1 MSSASPVI
9 ASTAALGAA
18 PANTAAASAG
28 RVSTAPVGTGPAG
41 AAGAGDG
48 SSGPAS
54 GGLAGNWRRWATP
67 VGIVLIILLGGALIA
82 ALQPS
87 ASPAG
92 YLDPG
97 SPGQSGARALADILA
112 RRGEPVIRAGTVEA
126 AEAAAHGGD
135 VTLVITSPGLLS
147 ARQLDSLAATDDSLI
162 VVGPVG
168 ASLTALAPGVAV
180 AGEAPLG
187 GADPSC
193 GLPAARLAGNAEMGG
208 VLLGT
213 TAHGM
218 QQCYPVDGHPTLI
231 RYATGRPTT
240 GRPTTGRPTT
250 GRPAGRRT
258 ITLLGSGA
266 PLTNQDLAARGDAA
280 LALDLL
286 SGNSRI
292 VWLVP
297 TLPLAGAPPSGG
309 PQSLFS
315 LIPWPAYLVT
325 IQLAIAVGL
334 AALWRMRR
342 LGPLVTEPL
351 PVVVRASETVE
362 GHGRLYRSRRSRDRA
377 AAVLREAALDR
388 ITTRLALPKLV
399 PPTLVPPTLVPPTL
413 VPPTLAP
420 PTPARS
426 KPGRPTPADPGGPGP
441 RTNADLACAAIAART
456 GHDAAGIRA
465 TLFGPVPRDDAAL
478 VALARD
484 IDTLEGEVRTR

>member
-1 MSSASPVI
+1 MSSASPVT
-9 ASTAALGAA
+9 ASTA
-18 PANTAAASAG
+18 
-28 RVSTAPVGTGPAG
+28 
-41 AAGAGDG
+41 D
-48 SSGPAS
+48 
-54 GGLAGNWRRWATP
+54 NWRRWATP
-67 VGIVLIILLGGALIA
+67 LGIVLVILLGGALIA

-97 SPGQSGARALADILA
+97 SAGQSGARALADILA

-147 ARQLDSLAATDDSLI
+147 AGQLDSLAATDDSLM
-162 VVGPVG
+162 VVGPAG

-193 GLPAARLAGNAEMGG
+193 GLPAARLAGSAEMGG
-208 VLLGT
+208 VLLRT

-240 GRPTTGRPTT
+240 GRPTTGRPA
-250 GRPAGRRT
+250 AGRRT

-297 TLPLAGAPPSGG
+297 TLPLAGAPPPAG
-309 PQSLFS
+309 PRSLFS

-325 IQLAIAVGL
+325 IQLAIAVAL

-342 LGPLVTEPL
+342 LGPLVAEPL

-388 ITTRLALPKLV
+388 IATRLALPKLAR
-399 PPTLVPPTLVPPTL
+399 
-413 VPPTLAP
+413 PTLAP
-420 PTPARS
+420 PTPAQS
-426 KPGRPTPADPGGPGP
+426 KPARPAPAGPGGPGQA
-441 RTNADLACAAIAART
+441 TNADVACAAIAART
-456 GHDAAGIRA
+456 GRDAAGIRA

>member
-1 MSSASPVI
+1 MSRPARTATATTAP
-9 ASTAALGAA
+9 AGTAALG
-18 PANTAAASAG
+18 TAALGTAQVSAAQ
-28 RVSTAPVGTGPAG
+28 VSVAVAG
-41 AAGAGDG
+41 HG

-54 GGLAGNWRRWATP
+54 GGPADNWRRWAAP
-67 VGIVLIILLGGALIA
+67 LGIVLVILLGGALIA
-82 ALQPS
+82 VLQPS

-97 SPGQSGARALADILA
+97 SAGKSGARALSDILA
-112 RRGEPVIRAGTVEA
+112 RRGEPVIRAGTVES
-126 AEAAAHGGD
+126 AEAAARGGD

-147 ARQLDSLAATDDSLI
+147 ARQLDSLAAADDSLM

-168 ASLTALAPGVAV
+168 ASLTALAPSVAV
-180 AGEAPLG
+180 AGYAPPG
-187 GADPSC
+187 GADPGC
-193 GLPAARLAGNAEMGG
+193 GLTAARLAGNAEMGG
-208 VLLGT
+208 VLLRT
-213 TAHGM
+213 AAHGA

-231 RYATGRPTT
+231 RFATGRPA
-240 GRPTTGRPTT
+240 T
-250 GRPAGRRT
+250 GRPATGRPATGRRN
-258 ITLLGSGA
+258 ITLLGTGA
-266 PLTNQDLAARGDAA
+266 PLTNQDLADRGDAA

-297 TLPLAGAPPSGG
+297 ALPLAGAPPPGG
-309 PQSLFS
+309 PQPLFS

-325 IQLAIAVGL
+325 IQLAIAVAL

-342 LGPLVTEPL
+342 LGPLVAEPL

-388 ITTRLALPKLV
+388 ITTRLALPKLAL
-399 PPTLVPPTLVPPTL
+399 PK
-413 VPPTLAP
+413 LAL
-420 PTPARS
+420 
-426 KPGRPTPADPGGPGP
+426 PGLPGPRGPGP
-441 RTNADLACAAIAART
+441 RSDADLVCAAVAART
-456 GHDAAGIRA
+456 GRDAAGIRA
-465 TLFGPVPRDDAAL
+465 ILFGPVPRDDAAL

>member
-1 MSSASPVI
+1 MSWP
-9 ASTAALGAA
+9 ASTAPASTAGHGTARVSAA
-18 PANTAAASAG
+18 PAGIARASAG
-28 RVSTAPVGTGPAG
+28 PVGAA
-41 AAGAGDG
+41 AAGNG

-54 GGLAGNWRRWATP
+54 AGPADNWRRWAAP
-67 VGIVLIILLGGALIA
+67 LGIVLVILLGGALIA
-82 ALQPS
+82 VLQPS

-97 SPGQSGARALADILA
+97 SAGKSGARALADLLA
-112 RRGEPVIRAGTVEA
+112 RRGEPVIRAGTVA
-126 AEAAAHGGD
+126 SADATAHGGD

-147 ARQLDSLAATDDSLI
+147 ARQLDSLAATGDSLM

-168 ASLTALAPGVAV
+168 ASLTALAPSVAV
-180 AGEAPLG
+180 AGQAPLG
-187 GADPSC
+187 GVAPSC
-193 GLPAARLAGNAEMGG
+193 GLTAARLAGNAEMGG
-208 VLLGT
+208 VLLR
-213 TAHGM
+213 TAAPGA

-231 RYATGRPTT
+231 RYATGHPAT
-240 GRPTTGRPTT
+240 GHPATGH
-250 GRPAGRRT
+250 PATAGPATGRRT
-258 ITLLGSGA
+258 ITLLGTGA
-266 PLTNQDLAARGDAA
+266 PLTNQDLATRGDAA

-297 TLPLAGAPPSGG
+297 ALPLAGAPPPGG

-325 IQLAIAVGL
+325 IQLAIAVAL

-342 LGPLVTEPL
+342 LGPLVAEPL

-377 AAVLREAALDR
+377 AAALREAALDR
-388 ITTRLALPKLV
+388 ITTRLALPKLAA
-399 PPTLVPPTLVPPTL
+399 PK
-413 VPPTLAP
+413 LAGP
-420 PTPARS
+420 H
-426 KPGRPTPADPGGPGP
+426 GPGS
-441 RTNADLACAAIAART
+441 RSHADLVGVAVAART
-456 GHDAAGIRA
+456 GRDAAGIRA